1 LSTKHNARIMAT
13 IHSVLQEGSA
23 VQLGP
28 VKVEKTYPRKPGDK
42 NRFLLISDSSGKG
55 ALKIWGAAANTELQE
70 GQTITLI
77 GSGPRG
83 GLKTTEF
90 NGKTSID
97 ANDCRLEFSGGQQ
110 QAYNAPESHQ
120 EPSRGYSA
128 PQSQPA
134 RPSGSAPS
142 LEAIAKQAA
151 RMTSFYIDELVVNH
165 GFSKDEAIMLAQGSH
180 SIAPLWWF
188 GEKGQSL

>member
-1 LSTKHNARIMAT
+1 VN
-13 IHSVLQEGSA
+13 IHSVLQEGQA

-42 NRFLLISDSSGKG
+42 NRFVLISDGSGKG
-55 ALKIWGAAANTELQE
+55 ALKIWGPAANTELQE
-70 GQTITLI
+70 GQMITLV

-83 GLKTTEF
+83 GVKTTEF

-97 ANDCRLEFSGGQQ
+97 ANDCRIEIAGQANSGQSSH
-110 QAYNAPESHQ
+110 APEGHS
-120 EPSRGYSA
+120 EPSHGYSA
-128 PQSQPA
+128 PQPQPA

-151 RMTSFYIDELVVNH
+151 RTTALYIDELVVNH

-180 SIAPLWWF
+180 TIAPLWWF
-188 GEKGQSL
+188 GEKGMSL

>member
-1 LSTKHNARIMAT
+1 MAT
-13 IHSVLQEGSA
+13 IHSILQEGSA

-42 NRFLLISDSSGKG
+42 NRFVLISDTSGKG

-70 GQTITLI
+70 GQMINLI

-97 ANDCRLEFSGGQQ
+97 ANDCRLELASGQTFHAQ
-110 QAYNAPESHQ
+110 QAHNASEGYS
-120 EPSRGYSA
+120 EPSHSYSA

-134 RPSGSAPS
+134 RQSGSGGIVAVARQAAKGTVAYINA
-142 LEAIAKQAA
+142 LEAEGLS
-151 RMTSFYIDELVVNH
+151 R
-165 GFSKDEAIMLAQGSH
+165 DEALMVAQGAH
-180 SIAPLWWF
+180 NMYPVYWG
-188 GEKGQSL
+188 GEKFLN